1 MSKRR
6 RTATISLREGK
17 KMARDIEWTL
27 PPQMQE
33 NAPASLNEQPPTR
46 KLSKAE
52 TKRGKDVADL
62 DKKIAVQIRKKE
74 QAEQTLAYLRYERS
88 KLIL

>member
-1 MSKRR
+1 
-6 RTATISLREGK
+6 
-17 KMARDIEWTL
+17 MARDIEWTL

-33 NAPASLNEQPPTR
+33 NAPASFNEQPPTAR